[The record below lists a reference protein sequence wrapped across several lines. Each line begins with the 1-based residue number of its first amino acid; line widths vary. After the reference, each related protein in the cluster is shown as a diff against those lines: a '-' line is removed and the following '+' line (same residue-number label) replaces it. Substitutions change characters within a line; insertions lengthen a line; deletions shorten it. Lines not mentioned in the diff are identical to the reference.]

1 MSPSELENKDKNNE
15 ERTPCDT
22 YSVNSSSQFGECDS
36 ELDQTMQ
43 SNPTIILYQ
52 IYFHYS

>member
-22 YSVNSSSQFGECDS
+22 HSVNSSSQFGECDS

-52 IYFHYS
+52 IYFHNS